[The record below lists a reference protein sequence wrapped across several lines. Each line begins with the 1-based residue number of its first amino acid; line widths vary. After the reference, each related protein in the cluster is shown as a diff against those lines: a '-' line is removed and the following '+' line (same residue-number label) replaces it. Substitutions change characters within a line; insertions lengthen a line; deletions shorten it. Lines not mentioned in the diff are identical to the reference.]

1 MSFAVVLEGMTI
13 VAYLIILAGGKQLRE
28 SGWGI
33 LSLLIMLSAAVQ
45 AASMALVVSEHCLR

>member
-28 SGWGI
+28 SGWSV

-45 AASMALVVSEHCLR
+45 AASMALVVSG